1 MTTTWMLETIGL
13 LVTTVG
19 ALVAFLHLH
28 RTSREMAHTPVPEA
42 CASLVR
48 DRRLLMITMGLMAG
62 WFIIQY
68 VGLILL

>member
-1 MTTTWMLETIGL
+1 MTTWILETVGL

-19 ALVAFLHLH
+19 ALFAFLG
-28 RTSREMAHTPVPEA
+28 SAPFPAE
-42 CASLVR
+42 CAPLVR

-62 WFIIQY
+62 WFVIQY